1 MPKVKIPRKSISLD
15 MTAMCDMAFLLLTFF
30 MLTTK
35 FKPQEAVAVDI
46 PSSISETKLPD
57 KDMMVI
63 SVEKSGAVFFGI
75 DGQNTRIALLDNI
88 ARKYNIAFTDKDK
101 AEFSLMSSFGE
112 SVAGLKSLLHLN
124 LNDRN
129 LVKQTGVP
137 ADSAHNELKDWIY
150 YARISNP
157 NLRIAIKGDR
167 VSDYKV
173 VKNIIATLQE
183 QNINKFNLITSLEQK
198 PKN

>member
-35 FKPQEAVAVDI
+35 FKPQEAVVVDI
-46 PSSISETKLPD
+46 PSSISEIKLPE
-57 KDMMVI
+57 KDMMII

-75 DGQNTRIALLDNI
+75 DGQNTRITLLDNI
-88 ARKYNIAFTDKDK
+88 ARKYNINFTGHDK
-101 AEFSLMSSFGE
+101 AEFSLMSSFGS
-112 SVAGLKSLLHLN
+112 SVAGLKSLLSLN
-124 LNDRN
+124 ANDRDK
-129 LVKQTGVP
+129 LKQQGVP
-137 ADSAHNELKDWIY
+137 ADSVHNELKDWIY
-150 YARISNP
+150 YARMSNP
-157 NLRIAIKGDR
+157 NLRIAIKGDQ